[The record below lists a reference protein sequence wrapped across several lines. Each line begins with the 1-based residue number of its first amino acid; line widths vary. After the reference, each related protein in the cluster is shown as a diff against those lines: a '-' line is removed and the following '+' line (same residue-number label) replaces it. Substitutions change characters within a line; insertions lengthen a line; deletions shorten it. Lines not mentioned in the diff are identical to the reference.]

1 MAQRKDRHALISRFE
16 KLAKGKSQVINRY
29 VEEWAADSLLESM
42 PKDNIYEAMD
52 YYFEINNSN
61 PQWRAFVRNADKILT
76 AKRDRERDEIERAE
90 RRRQMK
96 EVLNEFGG

>member
-16 KLAKGKSQVINRY
+16 KLANGKSQVINRY

-42 PKDNIYEAMD
+42 PKDNIHEAMD
-52 YYFEINNSN
+52 YYFEINDN
-61 PQWRAFVRNADKILT
+61 PQWRAFGRNADKILM